1 MLTLAKNKVGQEFWG
16 LTVPEEFD
24 LYVLAKTL
32 CSFQH
37 KIT

>member
-1 MLTLAKNKVGQEFWG
+1 MLTLAKNKVGQELWE

-32 CSFQH
+32 CSFEH
-37 KIT
+37 KPT